1 MKKHLVRF
9 SLGLLV
15 VLVFVAHATGAAE
28 LAFIERLELA
38 LYDVRLR
45 LTMPGGVDERIV
57 IVNID
62 EKSLTAE
69 GRWPWRRD
77 KVGVLVDQLFDH
89 YQIGLLG
96 FDVVFSEP
104 DESSGLTVL
113 RELGATSLR
122 ENKAF
127 QDALQQL
134 SPQLQYDRRFSEKL
148 RNRPVVL
155 GYYFTNAENG
165 APEVQNSGLL
175 PAPVLGPGS
184 FTDKNV
190 RYASWQGYGAN
201 LPVLQR
207 AAASAGHFNTW
218 PDEDGVTRRVS
229 MLAEHAGAYYEPLSL
244 AMFRLGLGSA
254 DVVPGFP
261 TLSVWNR
268 KYPGLEWLQVGG
280 MRIPVDHEMA
290 ALVPYRGPAGS
301 YPYVSATDVL
311 RAITPVE
318 LLRDKIVLV
327 GTTAP
332 ALYDLRAAPVG
343 EVYPGVEIHANLIG
357 GMLDGTIMH
366 RPPYVLGAE
375 VALLLLCGVSMTF
388 LLPLF
393 SPLRATLLTMSIFAG
408 LIGLNLLVWVNGN
421 TVLPLASAMTMIAL
435 LFALNMSYGYFVES
449 RAKRQITRRFGQYVP
464 AAVVDEMSLHPETI
478 SMEGENREV
487 SVLFSDVRGFTSIAE
502 RLDAKELTS
511 LMNRFLTPLTQL
523 VYRYRGT
530 VDKYMGDCLMAF
542 WGAPL
547 RDAEHARNA
556 VLCGLEMHRTM
567 RQLTADFRARNWPEI
582 EIGVGVNSGKVV
594 VGNMGSELRVAYT
607 VMGDAV
613 NLASRLEGLTRHY
626 GVPMIVG
633 ETTRSLASDVVY
645 RELDR
650 VTVSGSDHP
659 VTIYEP
665 IGRQGEIDA
674 AQLDSLQLWAQ
685 FLRLYRSGDWDKAE
699 LQLLNLQKLDASQPL
714 YQLFM
719 ERISALRSNP
729 PDAPWDGA
737 TRFEAK

>member
-1 MKKHLVRF
+1 VKKHLVRF
-9 SLGLLV
+9 SLGLV
-15 VLVFVAHATGAAE
+15 VLLAFVAHAIGAIE
-28 LAFIERLELA
+28 SSFIKRFELA
-38 LYDVRLR
+38 LYDARLR
-45 LTMPGGVDERIV
+45 LTMPGGVDDRIV
-57 IVNID
+57 IVDID
-62 EKSLTAE
+62 EKSLAAE

-77 KVGVLVDQLFDH
+77 KVGLLVDQLFDH
-89 YQIGLLG
+89 YQVGLVG

-104 DESSGLTVL
+104 DVSSGLTVL
-113 RELGATSLR
+113 QELGTTSLR
-122 ENKAF
+122 DDKAF
-127 QDALQQL
+127 QDAVKEL
-134 SPQLQYDRRFSEKL
+134 SPRLEYDRLLSEKL

-155 GYYFTNAENG
+155 GYYFTNLEN
-165 APEVQNSGLL
+165 AAAEVQKSGLL

-184 FTDKNV
+184 FTDKNI

-201 LPVLQR
+201 LPELQR

-218 PDEDGVTRRVS
+218 PDEDGVTRRVP

-244 AMFRLGLGSA
+244 AMVRVGLGSA

-268 KYPGLEWLQVGG
+268 KYPGLEWLQVGS
-280 MRIPVDHEMA
+280 MRVPVDEMMA
-290 ALVPYRGPAGS
+290 ALVPYRGPVGS
-301 YPYVSATDVL
+301 YPYVSVTDVL
-311 RAITPVE
+311 RGVTPLEV
-318 LLRDKIVLV
+318 LRNKIVLV
-327 GTTAP
+327 GTTTP
-332 ALYDLRAAPVG
+332 GLYDLRAAPVDQ
-343 EVYPGVEIHANLIG
+343 VYPGVEIHANLIA

-375 VALLLLCGVSMTF
+375 VALLLLCGVSMTV

-393 SPLRATLLTMSIFAG
+393 SPLRATLLTASILAG
-408 LIGLNLLVWVNGN
+408 LIGLNLLVWVNAN
-421 TVLPLASAMTMIAL
+421 TVLPLASCMMMIVL

-449 RAKRQITRRFGQYVP
+449 RAKRQITNRFGQYVP
-464 AAVVDEMSLHPETI
+464 AAVVDEMSRHPEAI
-478 SMEGENREV
+478 SMDGESREL

-511 LMNRFLTPLTQL
+511 LMNQFLTPLTRL

-530 VDKYMGDCLMAF
+530 IDKYMGDCLMAF

-547 RDAEHARNA
+547 RDPEHARNA
-556 VLCGLEMHRTM
+556 VLCGLEMHRTIQ
-567 RQLTADFRARNWPEI
+567 QLTPAFRARNWPEI

-633 ETTRSLASDVVY
+633 ENARSLTPDVVY

-650 VTVSGSDHP
+650 VIVKGSEQP

-665 IGRQGEIDA
+665 IGRHGEVDA
-674 AQLDSLQLWAQ
+674 ARLDALQLWAQ
-685 FLRLYRSGDWDKAE
+685 FLRLYRSGEWDKAE
-699 LQLLNLQKLDASQPL
+699 LQLLNLRKVDSSQRL

-719 ERISALRSNP
+719 ERVSDLRNNP
-729 PDAPWDGA
+729 PALPWDGA
-737 TRFEAK
+737 TRLEAK